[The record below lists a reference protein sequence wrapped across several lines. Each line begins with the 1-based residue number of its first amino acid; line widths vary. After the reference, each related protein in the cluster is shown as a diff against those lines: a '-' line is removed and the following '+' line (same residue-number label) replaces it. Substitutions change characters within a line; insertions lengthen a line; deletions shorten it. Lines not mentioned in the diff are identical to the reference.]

1 MLNDQRRVWSN
12 LWKTNKDNAHS
23 HMELNNTTLY
33 SSLIIR
39 KAMRSLCVIL
49 LFLLASCSTGTSQN
63 QFDGQNAL
71 LFVKQQ
77 MEFGPR
83 IPGSAASKNTA
94 DWIVEQLEL
103 IGWETE
109 IQQFSYQG
117 TALMNIIA
125 KSEGVSERK
134 PILVGAHYDTRP
146 YADRDPIHPEAP
158 VPGANDGASGV
169 AVLIELAHALDRDQL
184 IRPVWLVFF
193 DAEDSG
199 NIDGWDWIVGSSYFV
214 DTLTQDLEAAVI
226 VDMVGDRDLQLFIE
240 KNSDPDL
247 VQEIWELADQLGYP
261 AFINTPKYS
270 MIDDHSPFLRI
281 GVPAV
286 DIIDFD
292 YPFWHTIGDTV
303 DKVSADSLEQVG
315 RTLEHWLEN
324 QR

>member
-1 MLNDQRRVWSN
+1 
-12 LWKTNKDNAHS
+12 
-23 HMELNNTTLY
+23 
-33 SSLIIR
+33 
-39 KAMRSLCVIL
+39 MRSLCVVL
-49 LFLLASCSTGTSQN
+49 LFATFSCSTSSQET
-63 QFDGQNAL
+63 QFDGQSAL
-71 LFVKQQ
+71 LFVEEQIA
-77 MEFGPR
+77 FGPR
-83 IPGSAASKNTA
+83 IPGSEESRKTA
-94 DWIVEQLEL
+94 VWVVEQLEA

-109 IQQFSYQG
+109 IQHFSYRG
-117 TALMNIIA
+117 TPLMNIIA
-125 KSEGVSERK
+125 KAEGVSESR
-134 PILVGAHYDTRP
+134 PILIGAHYDTRP
-146 YADRDPIHPEAP
+146 HADRDPIYPEAP

-169 AVLIELAHALDRDQL
+169 AVLIELAHVLDRDRLRQ
-184 IRPVWLVFF
+184 PVWLVFF

-199 NIDGWDWIVGSSYFV
+199 NIDGWDWIVGSSFFA
-214 DTLTQDLEAAVI
+214 DNLTQNLEAAVI

-247 VQEIWELADQLGYP
+247 VQEIWELADQLGYS

-281 GVPAV
+281 GVPAI

-292 YPFWHTIGDTV
+292 YPHWHTINDTV